1 MSLSPVHFIIRR
13 TRNNR
18 FAIVERG
25 RYIARNDAIR
35 YESKDPK
42 RVAKV
47 LDWLN
52 DIFANC

>member
-1 MSLSPVHFIIRR
+1 MRSTTHFVIRR
-13 TRNNR
+13 TRQGR
-18 FAIVERG
+18 IAIVERA
-25 RYIARNDAIR
+25 RYLNRREAIR

>member
-25 RYIARNDAIR
+25 RYVARNDSIR
-35 YESKDPK
+35 YESRDPA

-47 LDWLN
+47 LDWLKSLS
-52 DIFANC
+52 